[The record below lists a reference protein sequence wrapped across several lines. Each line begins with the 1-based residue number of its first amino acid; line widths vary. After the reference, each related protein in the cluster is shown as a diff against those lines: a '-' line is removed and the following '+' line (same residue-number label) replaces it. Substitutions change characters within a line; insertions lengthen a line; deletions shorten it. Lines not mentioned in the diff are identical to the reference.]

1 MDNGNLR
8 DDISG
13 MSRSMIENP
22 MDHSYISNNIMN
34 ASVISTV
41 SKYDVNGN
49 RIPKQKYDE
58 NGKRIHRH
66 HNRDKDGNK
75 IKTKREDNR
84 KSMNASMISDVSA
97 ITAYDANGNRLHR
110 AKFDENGKRIHR
122 HH

>member
-1 MDNGNLR
+1 MDNGNIR

-22 MDHSYISNNIMN
+22 MDNSYMSNNRSAMN
-34 ASVISTV
+34 ASMISAV

-49 RIPKQKYDE
+49 RMPKQKYDE

-66 HNRDKDGNK
+66 HNKDKDGNK

-84 KSMNASMISDVSA
+84 KSMNASVISDVSA
-97 ITAYDANGNRLHR
+97 ITAYDANG
-110 AKFDENGKRIHR
+110 
-122 HH
+122 